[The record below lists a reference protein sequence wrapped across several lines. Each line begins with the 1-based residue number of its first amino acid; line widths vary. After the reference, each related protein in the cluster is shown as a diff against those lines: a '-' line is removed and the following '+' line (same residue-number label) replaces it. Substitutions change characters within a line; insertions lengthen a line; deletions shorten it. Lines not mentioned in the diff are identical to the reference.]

1 MPMQTKWVTYKKY
14 SGFVVRG
21 GPGFSN
27 PVNRNLH
34 IDRAVYLAG
43 QLEAANWGTVQGYD
57 GCGMSGG
64 ILHNI
69 AVSPADLSQG
79 SFFALLRECIAREK
93 IATAEVVD
101 ALTKVGQISSDGW
114 KVTQD
119 GKLRVLSTGALV
131 SGSAIRLE
139 FSGSA
144 TGSVPKTG
152 PDALRAKAW
161 AERFFRLFSNPA
173 TAAAQSDYAAA
184 WLAAGNKASELQVY
198 TDFLGRAID
207 SVIGLQVASLPPEI
221 DLAMCVYHAFS
232 VNAPGIAIKCLDP
245 LMGKLPALTAAG
257 FAAALIKA
265 LGKRQYGNWLDAP
278 GDGSNRYDRTRKAV
292 WSRPDL
298 WDAKIAKTL
307 MPKDL

>member
-21 GPGFSN
+21 GPPIGN
-27 PVNRNLH
+27 PVNSTMH
-34 IDRAVYLAG
+34 TDRAVYLAG
-43 QLEAANWGTVQGYD
+43 QLEAGAWGTVQGYD
-57 GCGMSGG
+57 GCAISGG

-79 SFFALLRECIAREK
+79 TFFALLRECIAREK

-101 ALTKVGQISSDGW
+101 ALSKVGW

-119 GKLRVLSTGALV
+119 GKLRVVSTGALV
-131 SGSAIRLE
+131 SGSDIRLE
-139 FSGSA
+139 LSGST
-144 TGSVPKTG
+144 TGNVLKTG
-152 PDALRAKAW
+152 PDSLRAKAW

-173 TAAAQSDYAAA
+173 TFAAQSDYAAA
-184 WLAAGNKASELQVY
+184 WLAAGNKASELHVY
-198 TDFLGRAID
+198 SDFLGRTLD
-207 SVIGLQVASLPPEI
+207 SVIGLQAASLPPEI

-232 VNAPGIAIKCLDP
+232 VNAPGIATKCLDS

-265 LGKRQYGNWLDAP
+265 LGKKQYGNWLDAP
-278 GDGSNRYDRTRKAV
+278 GDGSNRYDRTRRAV
-292 WSRPDL
+292 WARPDL
-298 WDAKIAKTL
+298 WDKTL
-307 MPKDL
+307 AKQLMPVDL